1 MADDR
6 GRDGPNWATFSG
18 YASPNYTMVPDQLFD
33 EHLPYLSGAEL
44 KVLLYIIRRT
54 FGFKKDSDNISLGQ
68 MLQGIQRRD
77 GTALDRGVGLTK
89 KTLLQALRSL
99 QDKNLL
105 LAEQRQSLERG
116 NEPTNY
122 RLNIASPSLGGI
134 PTPPLGEKVHQG
146 GGNKITPS
154 PRGKNSPKQETVLQ
168 ETGKQE
174 IDPSNFRKATTSENQ
189 LDETEATH
197 VRYGSTYAGT
207 TRGEQA
213 PSVEAAANA
222 RHGGVSSVGDVL
234 DRRTRK
240 NASTGPTT
248 RQKAYPEDRQR
259 ILAMIE
265 DFAIELGDEAPLPNS
280 VTRAYNLYRQS
291 GIRIEA
297 FTSLMYEAR
306 SLTKEYSGNIKK
318 QQQPQE
324 GRTSPWGPGK
334 NKMAYFFSILESEV
348 HDHGSKPEAVE
359 G

>member
-1 MADDR
+1 MVNDR
-6 GRDGPNWATFSG
+6 ERDGPNWAAFLG

-77 GTALDRGVGLTK
+77 GTVLDRGVGLTK

-105 LAEQRQSLERG
+105 LAEQRQSMERG

-122 RLNIASPSLGGI
+122 RLNIASPSLEGI
-134 PTPPLGEKVHQG
+134 TTPPLGEKVHQG

-154 PRGKNSPKQETVLQ
+154 PRGKNSPTQETVLQ
-168 ETGKQE
+168 ETDKQE
-174 IDPSNFRKATTSENQ
+174 IDSSNIRKATTSENQ
-189 LDETEATH
+189 WDETKATH
-197 VRYGSTYAGT
+197 VRYSSTYAGT

-213 PSVEAAANA
+213 PSVETSQDA

-234 DRRTRK
+234 DGRTRK
-240 NASTGPTT
+240 TASTDLAT
-248 RQKAYPEDRQR
+248 RQKAHPEDRQR
-259 ILAMIE
+259 ILAMIQ
-265 DFAIELGDEAPLPNS
+265 DFAIELGDEAPLPSS
-280 VTRAYNLYRQS
+280 VARAYNLYQQS
-291 GIRIEA
+291 GIPIEA

-306 SLTKEYSGNIKK
+306 ALTKEYSGNIKK
-318 QQQPQE
+318 QQQPKQ
-324 GRTSPWGPGK
+324 GSSNPWGPGK
-334 NKMAYFFSILESEV
+334 NKMAYFFSILESV
-348 HDHGSKPEAVE
+348 AQYHGSGPGE
-359 G
+359 